1 MQDPQKLYLG
11 HQGLLNDP
19 RLKGLDLVV
28 SLTGFAEAGFTAQQ
42 VSEAILAE
50 LDAEEVVEFDVDQ
63 LYDYRSRRPRVRFIE
78 DHFEDVSMPE
88 LKLYAVTDG
97 LGQPFLLLAG
107 PEPDLQWQRFSEAVT
122 ELAEKLRV
130 RLVASVASMP
140 MPVPHTRPLPV
151 TAHGNRHDLIQGISP
166 WKPLAE
172 LGASVGHLLEV
183 EFGRRGFDTVGYTVN
198 VPQYLSEAELPQ
210 AAVTALEHLSAAT
223 KLNLPT
229 DHLREAGRDVEQQIN
244 EQVGSSAEVQGVV
257 SHLEKRYDETITE
270 SGPRSLLARDESE
283 IPDADELGETIERFL
298 AEHEDNDSEPGS

>member
-1 MQDPQKLYLG
+1 MQDPHKLYLG
-11 HQGLLNDP
+11 HHGLLNDP

-28 SLTGFAEAGFTAQQ
+28 ALTGFAEAGYTAQQ

-50 LDAEEVVEFDVDQ
+50 LETEEIVEFDVDQ
-63 LYDYRSRRPRVRFIE
+63 LYDYRSRRPTVRFVE
-78 DHFEDVSMPE
+78 DHFEDVSLPE

-107 PEPDLQWQRFSEAVT
+107 PEPDLQWQRFSEAMT
-122 ELAEKLRV
+122 ELAEKMEV
-130 RLVASVASMP
+130 RLVASIASMP

-151 TAHGNRHDLIQGISP
+151 TAHGNRDDLIQGISP

-172 LGASVGHLLEV
+172 LGASAGHLLEV
-183 EFGRRGFDTVGYTVN
+183 EFSKRGFGTVGYTVN

-229 DHLREAGRDVEQQIN
+229 DRLREAGRDVEQQIN
-244 EQVGSSAEVQGVV
+244 DQVNGSPEVQSIV
-257 SHLEKRYDETITE
+257 SHLEKRYDETMTDV
-270 SGPRSLLARDESE
+270 SKRSLLARDESE

-298 AEHEDNDSEPGS
+298 AEHDDEDHPGA